1 MTSQNSAGAADERP
15 PNTRPAVCKRPGC
28 GNPLPVGG
36 RTRGRARQF
45 CSSECA
51 RRYHND
57 ARIPAPRSAPANVD
71 DPIAALDVLIR
82 EVAVLIRAAREQA
95 AGRTEWAQ
103 GQVQALTSEIQAL
116 RQALEGARQAEAD
129 ARAEAARAR
138 AEAARARAG
147 ARWTDARYRP

>member
-1 MTSQNSAGAADERP
+1 MTSQNPAEGPEEQP

-28 GNPLPVGG
+28 GKPLPVS
-36 RTRGRARQF
+36 RPSRGRARQF

-57 ARIPAPRSAPANVD
+57 ARIPAPRSVPAEAD
-71 DPIAALDVLIR
+71 DPLVALNILIR
-82 EVAVLIRAAREQA
+82 QVAVLIRAAREQVTGHA
-95 AGRTEWAQ
+95 ERVQ
-103 GQVQALTSEIQAL
+103 SQVQALTSEVQAL

-138 AEAARARAG
+138 AEAARARAEV
-147 ARWTDARYRP
+147 RRIDARYRP